1 MDVKLLL
8 YACIKQGTAGLKKVP
23 TKFIG
28 RYWEGLVPHEE
39 IANV

>member
-8 YACIKQGTAGLKKVP
+8 YACIKQGTGGLKKVS

-28 RYWEGLVPHEE
+28 RILGR
-39 IANV
+39 ISA